1 MSEYLSV
8 GAVALYEDSKM
19 HGDLVRATRG
29 LLVRDVPAQVLAD
42 ETVVTGEGPTVCILI
57 IPHHWLGGTSLVLW
71 SDAAR
76 VRILWALITSLST
89 HDDID
94 LGCMIDVVDRAGDRW
109 LEDCLER
116 VEAEFSRQV
125 EVNGG
130 FVREEENPVQVRF
143 SLHINDK
150 YVKLGAR
157 HLRSGLG
164 RHNLRWEIEQTSLA
178 APRPPKI
185 GVPVPTGEWLR
196 FA

>member
-1 MSEYLSV
+1 M
-8 GAVALYEDSKM
+8 GAVDLYEDSEV
-19 HGDLVRATRG
+19 HGELVRATRG
-29 LLVRDVPAQVLAD
+29 LLMRHVPAHVVAE
-42 ETVVTGEGPTVCILI
+42 ETVVTGEGPIASILI

-71 SDAAR
+71 SDADR

-94 LGCMIDVVDRAGDRW
+94 LGYTIDVVDRGRDRW

-116 VEAEFSRQV
+116 VEWEFSRPV
-125 EVNGG
+125 EVNGA
-130 FVREEENPVQVRF
+130 FVREEEHPLQVRY
-143 SLHINDK
+143 SLHMNDK

-157 HLRSGLG
+157 LLRSGLG
-164 RHNLRWEIEQTSLA
+164 RHNLRWEMEQTSLA

-185 GVPVPTGEWLR
+185 RVSVPIGEWLR